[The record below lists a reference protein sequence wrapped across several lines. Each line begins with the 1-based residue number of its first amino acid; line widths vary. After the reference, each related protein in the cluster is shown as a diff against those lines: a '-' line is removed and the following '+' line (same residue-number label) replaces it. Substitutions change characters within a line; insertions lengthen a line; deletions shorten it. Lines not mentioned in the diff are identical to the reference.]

1 MTRLAVMGAIE
12 ADVQGDVTTESAL
25 VIDELIAVFRY
36 LTCHLTEAQ
45 FNREALLAPEIFL
58 LDTSLFA
65 HSLATIDHTSEVR
78 CLTCVALVEGTR
90 GQGQPLK
97 VIVELVVLVF
107 EFWRSA

>member
-45 FNREALLAPEIFL
+45 LNRETLLASEIFL
-58 LDTSLFA
+58 LDTPLFA
-65 HSLATIDHTSEVR
+65 HSLATIDHSSEVR
-78 CLTCVALVEGTR
+78 CLACVALVEGT
-90 GQGQPLK
+90 
-97 VIVELVVLVF
+97 
-107 EFWRSA
+107 